1 MFGIGKTWIHISD
14 TYTCRDLSGRM
25 VAVNGFLNL
34 LTGQMN
40 DNASPAAQGIAF
52 ESLGLLRRCFNQ
64 QAQVRVAAYQGLGA
78 LSKHSTL
85 TGDIFEVLY
94 GQVCWKIGEAYEG
107 IYTHYDFSLVPK
119 SLSKRYRCIVPF
131 EIGNVCGECDQ
142 RWFTSSDR
150 ADPCPFGKH
159 AQDLA
164 SN

>member
-1 MFGIGKTWIHISD
+1 
-14 TYTCRDLSGRM
+14 M

-94 GQVCWKIGEAYEG
+94 GQVCLEEMCEAYQG
-107 IYTHYDFSLVPK
+107 THYDFFPLVPK
-119 SLSKRYRCIVPF
+119 SL
-131 EIGNVCGECDQ
+131 
-142 RWFTSSDR
+142 
-150 ADPCPFGKH
+150 
-159 AQDLA
+159 
-164 SN
+164 